1 MNKLFLI
8 ARVAAAFKLANVPAR
23 KLPNCISP
31 ELPEPKSNVAL

>member
-8 ARVAAAFKLANVPAR
+8 ARVAAAFEMANAMAR
-23 KLPNCISP
+23 KLPICIRP